1 MTSIEPLYVDTKA
14 AERSVVVL
22 RHLLEIDAL
31 SYSMHNAVEALLAEK
46 PEGGDY
52 RGDGTMLAPFLTVDD
67 ARKVQ
72 KPGQPIIIAG
82 YATIGAASGA

>member
-31 SYSMHNAVEALLAEK
+31 SYSMRNVVEALLAEK
-46 PEGGDY
+46 PEGDY
-52 RGDGTMLAPFLTVDD
+52 RGDGTMLTPFLTVDD